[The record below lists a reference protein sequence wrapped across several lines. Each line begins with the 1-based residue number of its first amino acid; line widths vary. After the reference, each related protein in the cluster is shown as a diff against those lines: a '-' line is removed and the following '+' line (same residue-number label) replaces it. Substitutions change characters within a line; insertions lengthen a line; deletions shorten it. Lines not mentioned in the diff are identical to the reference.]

1 MGAFYESLATRAPRE
16 RVLEVVGQAY
26 AAALVTPTRHG
37 WTVVAPD
44 ADGRL
49 DDHATP
55 VALALSEHGPV
66 VCTTVHDDD
75 DLLLQVFSGG
85 ALVATYDSDPGY
97 LDGTP
102 QPPDVSELQA
112 LADALDVHDV
122 APLRAVLTAPHDTET
137 ARLAEAVMLLGLP
150 PYVVLF
156 GYDYAAE
163 GDLPHG
169 LELDDLQRLGTA

>member
-16 RVLEVVGQAY
+16 RVRDVVGEAY
-26 AAALVTPTRHG
+26 AAALLTPTRHG
-37 WTVVAPD
+37 WTVAAPD

-49 DDHATP
+49 DDHVTP
-55 VALALSEHGPV
+55 VATALSVDGPV

-75 DLLLQVFSGG
+75 DLLLQVFDGG

-102 QPPDVSELQA
+102 LPPDVSELEPLAAA
-112 LADALDVHDV
+112 LGVHDV
-122 APLRAVLTAPHDTET
+122 EPLRAVLTADYDTET
-137 ARLAEAVMLLGLP
+137 QRLADAVMLLGLP

-156 GYDYAAE
+156 GYDYAVD
-163 GDLPHG
+163 GDLPNG
-169 LELDDLQRLGTA
+169 LATEDLEAVGLR

>member
-1 MGAFYESLATRAPRE
+1 MGAFYESLDTRAPRG
-16 RVLEVVGQAY
+16 RVLEVVGRGY

-37 WTVVAPD
+37 WTVAAPD

-49 DDHATP
+49 DDHLTP
-55 VALALSEHGPV
+55 VAVELSQHGPV

-75 DLLLQVFSGG
+75 DLLLQVYDGG

-102 QPPDVSELQA
+102 QPPDVSQVDA
-112 LADALDVHDV
+112 LAGALGVQDV
-122 APLRAVLTAPHDTET
+122 APLRAVLTGRYDTET

-150 PYVVLF
+150 PYLVLF
-156 GYDYAAE
+156 GYDYAVD
-163 GDLPHG
+163 GDLPSG
-169 LELDDLQRLGTA
+169 LAPDDLQAVGS